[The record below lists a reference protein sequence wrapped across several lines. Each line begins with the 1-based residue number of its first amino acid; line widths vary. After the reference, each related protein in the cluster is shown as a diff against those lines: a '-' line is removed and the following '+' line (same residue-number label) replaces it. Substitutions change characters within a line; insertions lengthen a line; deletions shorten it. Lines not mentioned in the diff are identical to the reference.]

1 MLRMVHIDISLSW
14 RPLPTLTSTI
24 SHISYSETRF
34 LVLST
39 TFSSK
44 LKQAVHFEAFSSLSR
59 LLIIEKS
66 ILMGIPCLICYVRAL
81 YLFLGMYLVRY
92 FLSLS
97 SLLHRRN
104 RRTLSRQRVFAFANG
119 RKYLCLSS
127 WGWSWSCPTPGQLAT
142 PSRSGRRRVSRSNPK
157 QAQAVYLMIKERTL
171 ADRGA
176 SSRFFGR
183 LSSEKQR
190 IKKN

>member
-1 MLRMVHIDISLSW
+1 MAYTISQGVAKPDSWFFLRLSLLNLNNLCIFKHSLS
-14 RPLPTLTSTI
+14 L
-24 SHISYSETRF
+24 SH
-34 LVLST
+34 
-39 TFSSK
+39 
-44 LKQAVHFEAFSSLSR
+44 

-81 YLFLGMYLVRY
+81 YLFLGMYLVRH

-127 WGWSWSCPTPGQLAT
+127 
-142 PSRSGRRRVSRSNPK
+142 
-157 QAQAVYLMIKERTL
+157 
-171 ADRGA
+171 
-176 SSRFFGR
+176 
-183 LSSEKQR
+183 
-190 IKKN
+190 